1 MDPARSRPRASPGL
15 KTLTTQGDPKAPLQ
29 NLPELDVDVELLR
42 AGDPAE
48 MKKLVEVY
56 GPVFK
61 SIFSK
66 IAVDRHHL
74 ADIAQD
80 FWMHLVPRLDR
91 YHERTPFNWWLVRAA
106 KNFRASR
113 VRKDSKAAARTA
125 EFEEQ
130 RELVSDGSG
139 LDDKVQKRIL
149 EDVVAK
155 ALSGLPGREG
165 EALTLTLLE
174 GWTNVEAAKIMD
186 IRSATVGAL
195 VRRALFR
202 LQDDDLLKAFHDD
215 L

>member
-1 MDPARSRPRASPGL
+1 M
-15 KTLTTQGDPKAPLQ
+15 TQGDPKAPLQ
-29 NLPELDVDVELLR
+29 NLPELDVDMELLL
-42 AGDPAE
+42 AGDSGE
-48 MKKLVEVY
+48 MKKLVKVY

-80 FWMHLVPRLDR
+80 FWMHIVPRLDQ
-91 YHERTPFNWWLVRAA
+91 YHARTPFTWWLVRAA

-113 VRKDSKAAARTA
+113 VRKDGRATARTA
-125 EFEEQ
+125 EFEER

-139 LDDKVQKRIL
+139 LDDEVQQRIL
-149 EDVVAK
+149 EGVVAK
-155 ALSGLPGREG
+155 ALGGLPGREG
-165 EALTLTLLE
+165 EALALTLLE
-174 GWTNVEAAKIMD
+174 GWTNVEAARIMD
-186 IRSATVGAL
+186 VRSATVGNL